1 MFGIIVPA
9 ARITCMQISCILQDE
24 TKSTTGSRTTQLGYT
39 IAVRKRM
46 VPCKGATPMHD
57 IHTKPPYTGIA
68 YLRKYIIVI
77 KLYSTYELKAH

>member
-1 MFGIIVPA
+1 M
-9 ARITCMQISCILQDE
+9 
-24 TKSTTGSRTTQLGYT
+24 QLGYT
-39 IAVRKRM
+39 IVMRM
-46 VPCKGATPMHD
+46 LRMLRMRAFPCKGATPMHD